1 MRALAADRA
10 LADAREVVSAH
21 AYSVPESV
29 EPIKAERTV
38 AVEGLRTLLDTA
50 PALLARRLAVY
61 ARNPIRNAD
70 REIREDT
77 VSSPGRSLYAQ
88 YAVANRF
95 AAAAPPI
102 VRRVK
107 DALIA

>member
-10 LADAREVVSAH
+10 LADAREVVSDH

-29 EPIKAERTV
+29 EPIKSERTV
-38 AVEGLRTLLDTA
+38 AVEGLRTLLDPA
-50 PALLARRLAVY
+50 PALLARRPAVY

-95 AAAAPPI
+95 AAAAPAI
-102 VRRVK
+102 VRRVG